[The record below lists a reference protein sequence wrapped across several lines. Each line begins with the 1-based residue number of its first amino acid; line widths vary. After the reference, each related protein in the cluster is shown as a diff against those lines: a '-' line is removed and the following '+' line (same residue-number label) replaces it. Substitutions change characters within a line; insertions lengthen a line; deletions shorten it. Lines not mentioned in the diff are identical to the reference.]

1 MGGHVHTQIWNTKKP
16 VLGGFT
22 VPHRPLDYGNPQ
34 IAGVA
39 LGNRYKVEGML
50 LASQRA
56 GGG

>member
-1 MGGHVHTQIWNTKKP
+1 MHTQIWNTKKP

-22 VPHRPLDYGNPQ
+22 VPHGPLDYGNPQ

-50 LASQRA
+50 LVSQRA